1 MLRKKQD
8 IDWKEN
14 NGRLVALIRER
25 KIEDAKAL
33 GQEMVDYVD
42 RKYRKDDPEKATT
55 YNNMGMVF
63 MLARDYDL
71 AETCFQEALAM
82 RRRIFGREHNEVAV
96 ILLNLVQLYKVQ
108 AEAIMFLNRVETPVD
123 PV

>member
-8 IDWKEN
+8 VDWKEN

-25 KIEDAKAL
+25 KIEEAKAL

-42 RKYRKDDPEKATT
+42 RKYRKDHPEKATT

-71 AETCFQEALAM
+71 AETCFQEALTM